1 MSQALE
7 MEERAVSQRM
17 QAVQPQ
23 ELEELR
29 KWIILVEP
37 QDIDGR
43 HLGFGPV

>member
-7 MEERAVSQRM
+7 MEETAVSQRM
-17 QAVQPQ
+17 QAVQLQ
-23 ELEELR
+23 ELEKLR

-37 QDIDGR
+37 QDTDGR